1 MEYLNQPKKFY
12 KYKIQPDKS
21 ALNNKKKLQ
30 KVSDVDISDLVVK
43 LNSSH
48 FF

>member
-21 ALNNKKKLQ
+21 ALKDKKKLQ
-30 KVSDVDISDLVVK
+30 KVNDND
-43 LNSSH
+43 NSH
-48 FF
+48 LAI